1 MKQLICNIVHD
12 AIKKYKPNVDT
23 PWKDLGF
30 KDFEDMLNQIKADF
44 QVAIWALTEL
54 EYYSDWESDF
64 VIDLTND
71 EYQTPIYKVGDFT
84 FMIECPPYDGD
95 YIITPLKHTTKTIVK
110 HVWEKDN
117 SIKI

>member
-1 MKQLICNIVHD
+1 MKQKICNIVHD
-12 AIKKYKPNVDT
+12 AIKKYKPEIDT

-30 KDFEDMLNQIKADF
+30 QDFEDMLNQIKTNF

-64 VIDLTND
+64 VVDLTDD
-71 EYQTPIYKVGDFT
+71 EYETPIYKVGDFT
-84 FMIECPPYDGD
+84 FTIEHHPYDGD
-95 YIITPLKHTTKTIVK
+95 FIIKPAKKVTKTIVQTFWK
-110 HVWEKDN
+110 FDN